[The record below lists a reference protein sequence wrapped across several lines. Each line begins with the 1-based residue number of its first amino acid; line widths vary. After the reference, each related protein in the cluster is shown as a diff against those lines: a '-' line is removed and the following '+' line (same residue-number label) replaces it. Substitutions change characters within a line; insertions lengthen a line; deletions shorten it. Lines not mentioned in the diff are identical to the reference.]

1 MSFNTILRFRGYCKN
16 HTWNKV
22 EIMDFRVNSTFYLKP
37 ILHTFQRN
45 FQVCDVKINILRDR
59 FLFYTEEAAIFEVIL
74 SICSE
79 FYQIGTPHFSLEG
92 VVGMCSP
99 FTCFGHNRVSALV
112 IFWGSFLMGGVV
124 ASWLVCSSLDRAVQ
138 V

>member
-1 MSFNTILRFRGYCKN
+1 MD
-16 HTWNKV
+16 
-22 EIMDFRVNSTFYLKP
+22 IMDFRLNSTFYLRP
-37 ILHTFQRN
+37 ILHTFPWK

-92 VVGMCSP
+92 VQTLAEYKKKRPSDQ
-99 FTCFGHNRVSALV
+99 RIV
-112 IFWGSFLMGGVV
+112 IKQSRL
-124 ASWLVCSSLDRAVQ
+124 
-138 V
+138 

>member
-1 MSFNTILRFRGYCKN
+1 M
-16 HTWNKV
+16 
-22 EIMDFRVNSTFYLKP
+22 EIMDFRLNSTFYLRP
-37 ILHTFQRN
+37 ILHTFPWK

-92 VVGMCSP
+92 VIP
-99 FTCFGHNRVSALV
+99 FS
-112 IFWGSFLMGGVV
+112 VV
-124 ASWLVCSSLDRAVQ
+124 FSG
-138 V
+138 

>member
-1 MSFNTILRFRGYCKN
+1 
-16 HTWNKV
+16 
-22 EIMDFRVNSTFYLKP
+22 MDFRLNSTLYLRP
-37 ILHTFQRN
+37 ILHTFPWK

-92 VVGMCSP
+92 VVSIVN
-99 FTCFGHNRVSALV
+99 TL
-112 IFWGSFLMGGVV
+112 
-124 ASWLVCSSLDRAVQ
+124 ASSTLIQCVN
-138 V
+138 